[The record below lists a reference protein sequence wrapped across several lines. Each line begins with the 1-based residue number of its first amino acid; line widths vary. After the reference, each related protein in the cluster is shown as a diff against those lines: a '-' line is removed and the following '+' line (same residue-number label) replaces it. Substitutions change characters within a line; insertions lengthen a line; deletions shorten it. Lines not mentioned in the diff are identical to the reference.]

1 MANKQAMSYVPHFV
15 LQDLPWYEHDGLM
28 TWYNQ
33 VKCLD
38 SLRDTDRDFNETKI
52 VNFDI
57 IHKQCR
63 GEVVPNELLKYYQTV
78 NQTRVSEYPSDDQE
92 KILSS
97 AFCTDRKD
105 IYFER
110 KKNIENIF
118 KKNQSKKSNCYF

>member
-1 MANKQAMSYVPHFV
+1 MSYVPHFV

-33 VKCLD
+33 AKCLD
-38 SLRDTDRDFNETKI
+38 ILRDTDRDFNETKI
-52 VNFDI
+52 VNCDI

-78 NQTRVSEYPSDDQE
+78 NQTRVSEFPSDDQE

-97 AFCTDRKD
+97 AFRTDRKD

-110 KKNIENIF
+110 KKLLKNIF
-118 KKNQSKKSNCYF
+118 KKTSPKTQTVIFRKISF